1 MRRMNFVF
9 PDKLYKELRKEA
21 KRQETT
27 MSALVRV
34 AIKLMLDKLTEERS
48 NGYNI

>member
-1 MRRMNFVF
+1 MKRVNFVF

-34 AIKLMLDKLTEERS
+34 AIKLMLEGYTEEKCIKS
-48 NGYNI
+48 

>member
-1 MRRMNFVF
+1 MKRVNFVF
-9 PDKLYKELRKEA
+9 PDKLYKELRKDA

-34 AIKLMLDKLTEERS
+34 AIRILLDMYEKEKK
-48 NGYNI
+48 

>member
-1 MRRMNFVF
+1 MKRVNFVF

-34 AIKLMLDKLTEERS
+34 AIRLMLEEFTEEKK
-48 NGYNI
+48 

>member
-1 MRRMNFVF
+1 MRRVNFVF
-9 PDKLYKELRKEA
+9 PEKLYKELRQEA

-34 AIKLMLDKLTEERS
+34 AIRLALDEKEKEEKR
-48 NGYNI
+48 